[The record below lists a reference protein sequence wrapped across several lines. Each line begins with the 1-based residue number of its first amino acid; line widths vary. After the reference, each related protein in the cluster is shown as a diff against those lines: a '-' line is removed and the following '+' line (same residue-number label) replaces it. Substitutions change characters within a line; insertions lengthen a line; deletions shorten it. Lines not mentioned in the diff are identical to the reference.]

1 MYQFHQ
7 EQHSSSLLLAQETML
22 KAARARAK
30 SWVMTSHT
38 AEGFVKLPNER
49 ILYTSPPRTSLQ
61 LSTPN
66 IYPSTQPFTAKSDA
80 GIVYITNQRIVYLP
94 SNPTSD
100 LQSFSSP
107 ILNLQDAYV
116 RAPFFGANYWTAIC
130 KPVPGGGIPPS
141 QPTIELRMTFREGGA
156 FDYHSI
162 FEQIKERLYQAY
174 TVAREHGQRGTV
186 DVDLANV
193 HLEQLP
199 AYEPAREV
207 TKEEEDVSAESAV
220 HVVRDSGVTGVR
232 SPSESSPKEESFFAP
247 NELPPRYEEAQ
258 LQAVGIDL
266 DQRLREEA
274 ERQ

>member
-1 MYQFHQ
+1 
-7 EQHSSSLLLAQETML
+7 
-22 KAARARAK
+22 
-30 SWVMTSHT
+30 
-38 AEGFVKLPNER
+38 
-49 ILYTSPPRTSLQ
+49 
-61 LSTPN
+61 
-66 IYPSTQPFTAKSDA
+66 
-80 GIVYITNQRIVYLP
+80 
-94 SNPTSD
+94 
-100 LQSFSSP
+100 
-107 ILNLQDAYV
+107 
-116 RAPFFGANYWTAIC
+116 
-130 KPVPGGGIPPS
+130 
-141 QPTIELRMTFREGGA
+141 MTFREGGA